1 MANLL
6 STLGGA
12 ATVYQGALQGQDAE
26 IARQRKK
33 ILEGRE
39 DEIYG
44 RKTERADIEH
54 KEFKRDIEEEAGAR
68 EAAAGK
74 AVGATG
80 DPGQPVEDTSG
91 QPLRTLAAAGAPG
104 GGTSEE
110 APAAPA
116 GAPASGALW
125 LQQAEAQRQYWIK
138 KGRPDR
144 AAKVMQDA
152 INGAIAEREAS
163 YKFETLPQIDAIR
176 KKGLSA
182 QELEADQNFTA
193 LRRKAAESDA
203 QVGALMWGHVLSGN
217 KKAAIDAFNASSVT
231 LPGVQVADIGQSA
244 DGKTVFLLDKTGAI
258 AKDKQG
264 RDLKYS
270 RQLLDNMWRQTSSST
285 LKLGKGESLYQTRKG
300 AAGELTAEPVITAPD
315 PAERR
320 AAATA
325 ATGDDRR
332 WAETLNA
339 ARDDSHRY
347 IKDALGLTT
356 NALGQVM
363 KPENMPLFERAQ
375 PIVEQE
381 LQKFRASGK
390 RMDQVTAS
398 DIAKAALKQ
407 ARDEMAREKAGAG
420 PDNPNPNAPAGGGP
434 SWRDVLQ

>member
-6 STLGGA
+6 RSLGGA

-26 IARQRKK
+26 VARQRKK
-33 ILEGRE
+33 ILQGRE
-39 DEIYG
+39 DVRYG
-44 RKTERADIEH
+44 RETERADIEH
-54 KEFKRDIEEEAGAR
+54 GEFKRGIEEEAGAR
-68 EAAAGK
+68 EAAAGE
-74 AVGATG
+74 AVSAT
-80 DPGQPVEDTSG
+80 GQPVQDTSG

-104 GGTSEE
+104 GTSEE
-110 APAAPA
+110 AAPTAPA

-144 AAKVMQDA
+144 AAKVMKEA
-152 INGAIAEREAS
+152 IDGAIAEREAT
-163 YKFETLPQIDAIR
+163 YKFETLPQIEAIR

-182 QELEADQNFTA
+182 QELEADQKFNE
-193 LRRKAAESDA
+193 LRRKGAETDA

-231 LPGVQVADIGQSA
+231 LPGVQVVDIGQSA
-244 DGKTVFLLDKTGAI
+244 DGKTIFLLDKTGAI

-270 RQLLDNMWRQTSSST
+270 RQLLDNMWRRASSST
-285 LKLGKGESLYQTRKG
+285 LKLSKGESVYQTRTG
-300 AAGELTAEPVITAPD
+300 PAGELTAEPVITAPD

-320 AAATA
+320 AATTA
-325 ATGDDRR
+325 AAGDDKR
-332 WAETLNA
+332 WADVLNA

-347 IKDALGLTT
+347 IKDALGLTP
-356 NALGQVM
+356 NVLGQVM
-363 KPENMPLFERAQ
+363 KPDNMPLFERTQ

-381 LQKFRASGK
+381 LQKARSSGK

-398 DIAKAALKQ
+398 DIAKAALKR
-407 ARDEMAREKAGAG
+407 AREEIAREKAGAG
-420 PDNPNPNAPAGGGP
+420 DPNPNGPAGGP